1 MGEAAHKGRRGLNFS
16 TWPWRDPIKNYFPL
30 PNEIFLLR
38 LKPGELAVYAYLMY
52 CENRKTYQCYPSYR
66 TITEHIDMSENTVSK
81 YAKMLE
87 ERGLI
92 TTEPTS
98 ICTRYGR
105 KRNGSLL
112 YTIQPIRGVL
122 DDYYAQQMLQLEEEA
137 ETKKIMDRLENS
149 PAISGAV
156 RGTKGEAG

>member
-1 MGEAAHKGRRGLNFS
+1 
-16 TWPWRDPIKNYFPL
+16 
-30 PNEIFLLR
+30 
-38 LKPGELAVYAYLMY
+38 
-52 CENRKTYQCYPSYR
+52 
-66 TITEHIDMSENTVSK
+66 MSENTVSK

-98 ICTRYGR
+98 ICTRDGR